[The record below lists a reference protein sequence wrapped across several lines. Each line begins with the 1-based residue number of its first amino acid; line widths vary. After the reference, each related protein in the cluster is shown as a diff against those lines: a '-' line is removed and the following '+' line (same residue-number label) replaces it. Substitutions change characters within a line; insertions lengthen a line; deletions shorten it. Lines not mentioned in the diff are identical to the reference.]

1 MAADSGILSRVTIRP
16 VAGDKPGIEARL
28 PYDRAM
34 VGRLMAAFPQA
45 RWREAE
51 GVWFIPGTTAER
63 RLTRFL
69 ADQLP
74 DGADHAD
81 AKGRDAHEFDPIE
94 SRYLEVG
101 DDLQVRTPYSRTV
114 VEQMHAIP
122 WSWWDAET
130 KTWHVPFRSYD
141 ELWRRWPEIE
151 AAARRNEPEERRRRQ
166 LAEWTPERQRR
177 AAVVAA
183 ERRRHRYPVLAGDP
197 PPLDRPVMTERFG
210 MLVFTGTDG
219 EIADVP
225 DPAGIYAHADPAAGD
240 YIWAGWRRPGLEE
253 LIGVWPSRAEAG
265 PDERVRGW
273 WQPTREELRQAR
285 RTARIRERLQ
295 ERRAASAQPA
305 V

>member
-1 MAADSGILSRVTIRP
+1 MQAESGILSRVTIRP
-16 VAGDKPGIEARL
+16 VDGDKPGIAAQL

-34 VGRLMAAFPQA
+34 VERLMAAFPRA

-63 RLTRFL
+63 RLTRWL

-74 DGADHAD
+74 SDADHAD
-81 AKGRDAHEFDPIE
+81 AKGRDAYEFDPIE
-94 SRYLEVG
+94 SPYLEIG
-101 DDLQVRTPYSRTV
+101 DDLRVRTPYSRTV

-122 WSWWDAET
+122 WSRWDAET
-130 KTWHVPFRSYD
+130 RTWHVPFRSYD

-151 AAARRNEPEERRRRQ
+151 AAARRNEPEERRRRR

-177 AAVVAA
+177 AAILAT

-219 EIADVP
+219 EVADVP

-240 YIWAGWRRPGLEE
+240 YVWAHWRRPGLEE
-253 LIGVWPSRAEAG
+253 LIGVWPSRVEAG
-265 PDERVRGW
+265 PAEKVRGW
-273 WQPTREELRQAR
+273 WRPTREELRQAR
-285 RTARIRERLQ
+285 RTARVRERLQ
-295 ERRAASAQPA
+295 ERRGTSPQAA